1 MSYEFEF
8 YHGVALCKI
17 IHNAPR
23 TTIKLYSEN
32 GNSSYVVNNNT
43 GIFIKYSTK
52 RMSPWQFTF
61 TKKHIDEL
69 FGMIQN
75 LRAVFLVLVC
85 KDNGIAC
92 LTFKEIKALL
102 GNDLNKIQSL
112 LVARKPREKFRV
124 SCGKYEKVKFKIGNN
139 EFPAKIFRGQAKL

>member
-1 MSYEFEF
+1 MSNEFEF

-17 IHNAPR
+17 IHSSSYA
-23 TTIKLYSEN
+23 TIKLYYEN
-32 GNSSYVVNNNT
+32 GNSSYVVNSDS

-61 TKKHIDEL
+61 TRKHCDEL
-69 FGMIQN
+69 FEMIQN

-85 KDNGIAC
+85 KDNGIVC
-92 LTFKEIKALL
+92 LDSKEIEALL
-102 GNDLNKIQSL
+102 DNNLNNTQGL

-124 SCGKYEKVKFKIGNN
+124 SCGKYENLKFKIGNN
-139 EFPAKIFRGQAKL
+139 EFPAKIFGG

>member
-17 IHNAPR
+17 IHNAPHA
-23 TTIKLYSEN
+23 TIKLYSEN
-32 GNSSYVVNNNT
+32 NNSSYVVNGNF

-61 TKKHIDEL
+61 TKAHVNEL
-69 FGMIQN
+69 FEMMQN

-85 KDNGIAC
+85 KDDGVVC
-92 LTFKEIKALL
+92 LNSEEIKALID
-102 GNDLNKIQSL
+102 NNINKTQSL
-112 LVARKPREKFRV
+112 SVARKPREKYRV
-124 SCGKYEKVKFKIGNN
+124 SCGKCGKLRFKIGNN
-139 EFPAKIFRGQAKL
+139 EFPAKIFRGQAI